1 VGLPPPKPDQYPID
15 PGDIFHIYR
24 QLPIPIKQ
32 VRSNF
37 ATYGLLDDRRPQ
49 PSISSSQMKARLASA
64 ASTTRLVSLA
74 MPRSP

>member
-1 VGLPPPKPDQYPID
+1 VGLPAPKPDQYPID

-37 ATYGLLDDRRPQ
+37 ATYGLLDDRRPK
-49 PSISSSQMKARLASA
+49 PLKARLASA